1 MPENSTHKCTNA
13 VNNVQS
19 IRSSS
24 HMAKILSVYN
34 RLQAGDCE
42 NGNGGKRRVSRL
54 TQFIHATLQ
63 LLKVARHLYD
73 SQVGLEMN
81 QTHYS
86 CKSPS
91 VCKHSH
97 FAAKN
102 IYINFCWSTI
112 DLRCPA
118 NSQNGQIMQGSWSI
132 YIWSYMIIVD
142 CCWSIYI
149 DHAGWS
155 CW

>member
-1 MPENSTHKCTNA
+1 MQTTLSCQVANTSSDFQSKHIDSV
-13 VNNVQS
+13 VN
-19 IRSSS
+19 
-24 HMAKILSVYN
+24 ILASGA
-34 RLQAGDCE
+34 Q
-42 NGNGGKRRVSRL
+42 K
-54 TQFIHATLQ
+54 

-81 QTHYS
+81 QTHYP

-112 DLRCPA
+112 DLHCLA
-118 NSQNGQIMQGSWSI
+118 NSQNGQIMQGGPADNQCVTV
-132 YIWSYMIIVD
+132 ML
-142 CCWSIYI
+142 
-149 DHAGWS
+149 
-155 CW
+155 